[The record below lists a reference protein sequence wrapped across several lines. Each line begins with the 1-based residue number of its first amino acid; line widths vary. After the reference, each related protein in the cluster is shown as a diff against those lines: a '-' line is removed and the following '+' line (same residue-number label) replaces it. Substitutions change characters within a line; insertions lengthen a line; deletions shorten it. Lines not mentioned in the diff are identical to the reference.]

1 MTREV
6 EAVHENGTLRPLE
19 PLPLAEHQHVM
30 VVITEAPKPLLRSY
44 RDMAYLDAVKK
55 ELARM
60 KRISTLEEI
69 QEITSSDP
77 GSWSE
82 PIISERE
89 ERF

>member
-6 EAVHENGTLRPLE
+6 EAVYENGSLRPLE

-30 VVITEAPKPLLRSY
+30 VVITEAPKRPLGSY

-55 ELARM
+55 EVAKM
-60 KRISTLEEI
+60 ERIPTLEEI
-69 QEITSSDP
+69 QEITSRDAS
-77 GSWSE
+77 SWSE
-82 PIISERE
+82 SIISERE